1 MTIPD
6 FQSMMHPVLAL
17 HADGLPHSSAE
28 VRDAVARVMGITD
41 EDRLVLL
48 PSGRSPKYSN
58 RVAWA
63 VTHMAQAHLLER
75 PRRGV
80 TQITQRGRQVLE
92 THPDRVDMGILAQF
106 PEYVAFRSP
115 KQRRI
120 DLDDDGKEKKPTDHL
135 SPSEAITEAIDE
147 AHSTIAG
154 DLLARILQQP
164 PAFLERL
171 VLTLLVRMGYGG
183 LEQETEHLGKPG
195 DEGLDGLI
203 RQDPLGLDV
212 VYVQAKRYAPDHRI
226 GRQDIQAFVG
236 ALHGQQASR
245 GIFITTS
252 SFSRDAK
259 VYADRVGARVVLI
272 DGPELTRLMVEHNCG
287 VSVEDTFILKKV
299 DEDFFEEA

>member
-6 FQSMMHPVLAL
+6 FQSMMRPVLAF
-17 HADGLPHSSAE
+17 HADGMPHPSAE
-28 VRDAVARVMGITD
+28 VRDAVAREFGVTD

-48 PSGRSPKYSN
+48 PSGRSSKYSN

-63 VTHMAQAHLLER
+63 VTHMAHAHLLER
-75 PRRGV
+75 PKRGT
-80 TQITQRGRQVLE
+80 TQITERGRQVLDA
-92 THPDRVDMGILAQF
+92 HPDRIDMSVLGQF

-115 KQRRI
+115 KQRHI
-120 DLDDDGKEKKPTDHL
+120 ASNTDVIAKEPTQEL
-135 SPSEAITEAIDE
+135 SPSEAITEVIDE

-154 DLLARILQQP
+154 DLLARILKLP

-183 LEQETEHLGKPG
+183 LEHETEHLGRPG
-195 DEGLDGLI
+195 DEGLDGVI

-212 VYVQAKRYAPDHRI
+212 VYIQAKRYAPDRTV

-252 SFSRDAK
+252 SFSAGAK
-259 VYADRVGARVVLI
+259 DYADRVNARIVLI
-272 DGPELTRLMVEHNCG
+272 DGQELTRLMVDHNCG
-287 VSVEDTFILKKV
+287 VSIEDTFVLKQV
-299 DEDFFEEA
+299 DEDFFEDV